1 MYYCPRRYQAYEEI
15 GGGCTPSDPDDWIEG
30 KELEKEVEARFPLY
44 IVDGVFQ
51 EDNESTDDDHWTN
64 RKGVLPSLEITAY
77 DVLEALLWADVVHC
91 GPLEYYAEHDEL
103 IRSLDEIVEAIAEH
117 NQNPSRQWFDPA
129 SLCRFYLNDLENRG
143 EWESL
148 LRVSDEVNCPE
159 GTRREV
165 WKGKE
170 PEIDAQDYLKHLI
183 QELKL
188 NY

>member
-1 MYYCPRRYQAYEEI
+1 MPAVYEDFFEWTS
-15 GGGCTPSDPDDWIEG
+15 GE
-30 KELEKEVEARFPLY
+30 ELENEIDSRFPLY

-51 EDNESTDDDHWTN
+51 EDNCSTDDDYWCN
-64 RKGVLPSLEITAY
+64 RKGVLPSLEITAH
-77 DVLEALLWADVVHC
+77 DVLEVLLWANVVHYSRHD
-91 GPLEYYAEHDEL
+91 EYYAEDSEFMGM
-103 IRSLDEIVEAIAEH
+103 LDDIVEAIAEH